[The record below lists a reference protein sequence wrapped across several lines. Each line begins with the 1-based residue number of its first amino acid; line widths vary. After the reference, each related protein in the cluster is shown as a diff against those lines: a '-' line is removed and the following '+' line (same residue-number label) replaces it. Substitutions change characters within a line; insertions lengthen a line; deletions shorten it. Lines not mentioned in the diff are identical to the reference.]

1 MNKCNV
7 FYTCSLRVFA
17 VGPRWEYDTYSGVCL
32 CPELSDMFATHHR
45 TAPWCATCSIY
56 RIIYLYIYI
65 YNIHTAHA
73 GDAGGYETHEM
84 WVSLKLWHVCMCI
97 YIYYKYTPQLATLTG
112 KNGNKPW
119 DFSTL
124 EGPNPFII
132 GRPHEDSSAGGS
144 PHWCRL
150 NHRTVL
156 ETFKLPE
163 LSCSLRACGLA
174 KWERHEWKKTV
185 SLTRNCFAM

>member
-1 MNKCNV
+1 MYFTHGPYV
-7 FYTCSLRVFA
+7 FLPLALAGNMTPIVVCVCALSYRTCLRRITVQHHDVQHVRFI
-17 VGPRWEYDTYSGVCL
+17 
-32 CPELSDMFATHHR
+32 ELF
-45 TAPWCATCSIY
+45 I
-56 RIIYLYIYI
+56 YIYI
-65 YNIHTAHA
+65 QYTYCTCWRRRWIWNPWNV
-73 GDAGGYETHEM
+73 G
-84 WVSLKLWHVCMCI
+84 VSKIVTYVCMCI

-132 GRPHEDSSAGGS
+132 GRPHEESSAGGS

>member
-1 MNKCNV
+1 MYV
-7 FYTCSLRVFA
+7 
-17 VGPRWEYDTYSGVCL
+17 
-32 CPELSDMFATHHR
+32 
-45 TAPWCATCSIY
+45 SIY
-56 RIIYLYIYI
+56 I
-65 YNIHTAHA
+65 
-73 GDAGGYETHEM
+73 
-84 WVSLKLWHVCMCI
+84 CI
-97 YIYYKYTPQLATLTG
+97 YTPQLATLTG

-132 GRPHEDSSAGGS
+132 GRPHEESSAGGS
-144 PHWCRL
+144 AHWCRL

-185 SLTRNCFAM
+185 SLTRNCFAMWFNVVHILFETA